1 MMGKTLSILAV
12 VLAVIAGMSIYP
24 YNPINGIAAG
34 VAAFLLV
41 EVISLRRRISAL
53 EEKQRQASKTAG
65 MEDAPPTRVAS
76 LERPSQGAP
85 SMPPV
90 SVTPAPTR
98 ERPAVHTGQRSPKV
112 PVVHTVTEK
121 RLLDLMSPVFSYFSG
136 GNLVLKIGIVV
147 LFFGVAFLLK
157 YAAQRNLIP
166 IEFRLIGV
174 AGGGIAL
181 LAIGWFLRRKHQG
194 YGLGLEGG
202 GIGIL
207 YLVVFAAAKL
217 YHLLPLPLALVVMIA
232 LVGLSCTLAVLQ
244 ESRSLA
250 VSGSIGG
257 FLAPVLM
264 STGSGSHVM
273 LFSYYALL
281 NSGILGIAW
290 FQAWRELNLVGF
302 IFTFGI
308 AALWGASAYQP
319 QFFATTEPFL
329 LLFFLMYAAISVLFA
344 LRQPLQLRGFID
356 GPLVFG
362 LPIIATGLQF
372 YLVRDFRYGMA
383 LSVLTL
389 GLFYLSLARLLWHRM
404 AHEMRLLTEAFLALG
419 VVFGSLAIPLGLD
432 HQWTTAAWAL
442 EGAAMIWVGV
452 RQQRKLARLFGV
464 LLQLGAA
471 LTFVDKAVYPV
482 DSLLFGNQFFLGCGL
497 IAAAALF
504 SGYQLAT
511 NQEKCRSWETK
522 LPLFLL
528 TWGLI
533 WWYFGGVR
541 DLDRHLLS
549 RALPVAILL
558 FTCGTTLLCM
568 IAVLRLRWR
577 QLSLSLLLLLPIM
590 ILTVPSQMMA
600 RGAGSLLAD
609 YGWIAWPLAFCLQ
622 YALLFRCATN
632 LPGRILPAWH
642 ALTLWLLLFVL
653 TFQVAWQVDTI
664 PHLAEAWTMASWGL
678 VPTAFLFALE
688 FRGNRLA
695 WPVVRLAATYHGL
708 GSGVPLFVLLLG
720 CLLSF
725 SLNGS
730 PAPLAYI
737 PVFNPLELAELALIL
752 LLGLRVVRR
761 AAQQPATESKLL
773 ARLFTGWLPAV
784 LLFLLLNVITARCA
798 HFFSGV
804 SYNADALFA
813 STVFQTA
820 IAALWSILAMAMTV
834 GGAKK
839 GKRRIWLGGSVL
851 LAMVVFKL
859 FVIDLSGTGTIGRIV
874 SFLVVGLLMLIIGF
888 FAPLPPK
895 TAENSR

>member
-1 MMGKTLSILAV
+1 MMSKTLSIPAVILAV
-12 VLAVIAGMSIYP
+12 LAGMSIYP
-24 YNPINGIAAG
+24 YNPINGIVTG
-34 VAAFLLV
+34 VVAFLV
-41 EVISLRRRISAL
+41 IEVFALRRRISML
-53 EEKQRQASKTAG
+53 EKKQQQAGEAAG
-65 MEDAPPTRVAS
+65 MEHSPVGEGNLA
-76 LERPSQGAP
+76 RPSQGTPPEPSVAKAP
-85 SMPPV
+85 LR
-90 SVTPAPTR
+90 AR
-98 ERPAVHTGQRSPKV
+98 EQAAVHLGQRYPQV
-112 PVVHTVTEK
+112 PVVHTATEK
-121 RLLDLMSPVFSYFSG
+121 RLLDLIAPVLSYFTSG
-136 GNLVLKIGIVV
+136 NPVLKIGIVV

-174 AGGGIAL
+174 AGGGLAL
-181 LAIGWFLRRKHQG
+181 LVIGWFLRRTHKG
-194 YGLGLEGG
+194 YGLGLEGC
-202 GIGIL
+202 GIGVL

-217 YHLLPLPLALVVMIA
+217 YHLLPLPLALVVMIS
-232 LVGLSCTLAVLQ
+232 LVALSCTLAVLQ
-244 ESRSLA
+244 ESRGLA

-264 STGSGSHVM
+264 STGSGSHIL

-290 FQAWRELNLVGF
+290 FKAWRELNLVGF
-302 IFTFGI
+302 VFTFGI

-362 LPIIATGLQF
+362 LPIVATGLQF

-383 LSVLTL
+383 LSVLAL
-389 GLFYLSLARLLWHRM
+389 GLLYISLARLLWDRM

-432 HQWTTAAWAL
+432 HQWTTATWAL

-452 RQQRKLARLFGV
+452 RQQRKLARLFGL
-464 LLQLGAA
+464 LLQMGAA
-471 LTFVDKAVYPV
+471 LTFVDKAVYPI

-497 IAAAALF
+497 IALAALF

-511 NQEKCRSWETK
+511 NQSESSPWETK

-528 TWGLI
+528 AWGLI

-549 RALPVAILL
+549 RSLPAAILL
-558 FTCGTTLLCM
+558 FTCSTSLLC
-568 IAVLRLRWR
+568 ALAARRLRWL
-577 QLSLSLLLLLPIM
+577 QLHLALLLLLPIM
-590 ILTVPSQMMA
+590 ILTVPS
-600 RGAGSLLAD
+600 RLLSWGSDSLLAD
-609 YGWIAWPLAFCLQ
+609 YGWVAWPLAFCLQ
-622 YALLFRCATN
+622 YGLLFRCATE
-632 LPGRILPAWH
+632 LPERILPAWH

-664 PHLAEAWTMASWGL
+664 PHLAEAWTMACWGL
-678 VPTAFLFALE
+678 VPIALLFVLE
-688 FRGNRLA
+688 FRGNRLT
-695 WPVVRLAATYHGL
+695 WPVTRWASTYHGL
-708 GSGVPLFVLLLG
+708 GSGVPLLVLLLG
-720 CLLSF
+720 CLFTF
-725 SLNGS
+725 SQNGS
-730 PAPLAYI
+730 PTPLAYI

-752 LLGLRVVRR
+752 LLGLRIVHR
-761 AAQQPATESKLL
+761 AGQQPATESKLL
-773 ARLFTGWLPAV
+773 AGIFTGWLAAA
-784 LLFLLLNVITARCA
+784 LLFLWLNVVTARCT

-804 SYNADALFA
+804 SYDLDALFA

-820 IAALWSILAMAMTV
+820 IAALWSILAMAMTI

-839 GKRRIWLGGSVL
+839 GKRRIWLAGAVL

-859 FVIDLSGTGTIGRIV
+859 FIIDLSGAGTIGRIV

-895 TAENSR
+895 TTEASR